1 MLRITE
7 HSFEAILGVR
17 KVDFEVIYENPK
29 QIYLCY
35 LHSFIAQQ
43 YKFFHRVAI
52 LNEMEGLVG
61 SHSYIVFTYA
71 RWYQYKTWDMFCS
84 CMYLPSSLSK
94 FETDGCDMPRL
105 GNTLIHVKLRK
116 NQLSCYETT
125 HTNNH
130 QMTHIWQ
137 FNNTHTVCM
146 KQHTMS
152 R

>member
-1 MLRITE
+1 MKTPNRYISVICI
-7 HSFEAILGVR
+7 HSWLSNTNSSI
-17 KVDFEVIYENPK
+17 
-29 QIYLCY
+29 
-35 LHSFIAQQ
+35 
-43 YKFFHRVAI
+43 VAI

-116 NQLSCYETT
+116 N
-125 HTNNH
+125 
-130 QMTHIWQ
+130 
-137 FNNTHTVCM
+137 
-146 KQHTMS
+146 
-152 R
+152 